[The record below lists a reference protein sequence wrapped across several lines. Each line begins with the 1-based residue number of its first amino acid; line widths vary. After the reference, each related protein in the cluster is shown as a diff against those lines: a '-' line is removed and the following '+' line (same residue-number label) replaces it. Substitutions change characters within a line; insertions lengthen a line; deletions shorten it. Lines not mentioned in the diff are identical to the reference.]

1 MTIQETYVRF
11 LQLVNRNAT
20 NNNVNVDL
28 YRFVKMFNDLQNR
41 YVEWVLDKRND
52 DSIRDVQKLLVVE
65 QPLPPEGSTASTVT
79 FTLPSDFFDFA
90 NISAVA
96 SSECCEKERV
106 LVYEVK
112 SEDAEEIYNDK
123 YSEPSF
129 EWRETFGYLS
139 ENRFVTFVKDFSIE
153 ELLLTYY
160 RKPLQV
166 DIAGYPRLDGTP
178 SVSIDPEF
186 EDAIVNRIL
195 LAMAK
200 EFSAINENPQ
210 SYQLDK
216 DRLFNI

>member
-28 YRFVKMFNDLQNR
+28 YRFVKAFNDLQNR
-41 YVEWVLDKRND
+41 YVEYILDKRND
-52 DSIRDVQKLLVVE
+52 DSIREIQLLLVVE
-65 QPLPPEGSTASTVT
+65 QPLSPIGSTSSTVT
-79 FTLPSDFFDFA
+79 FPLPTDFFDFS

-96 SSECCEKERV
+96 SAGCCEKERM
-106 LVYEVK
+106 LVYELK
-112 SEDAEEIYNDK
+112 SEDAEEVYNDK

-139 ENRFVTFVKDFSIE
+139 ENRFVTFVKDFSID

-166 DIAGYPRLDGTP
+166 DIVGYPRLDGTP
-178 SVSIDPEF
+178 SVNIDPEF
-186 EDAIVNRIL
+186 EDNTVNRIL

-200 EFSAINENPQ
+200 DFSAINENPQ
-210 SYQLDK
+210 SYQLDR